1 MPRDG
6 ERGDADAATGRRA
19 QNLPGAR
26 KHRAA
31 RGEHVVHQQ
40 DVPPR
45 KPPGTDDGERIL
57 DIAGPVSA
65 RLEGLALRIALPAHA
80 AAVDLH
86 AQLRGN
92 PFGNVFGLVVPAAAA
107 LDGM

>member
-1 MPRDG
+1 MLMR
-6 ERGDADAATGRRA
+6 
-19 QNLPGAR
+19 QPGAER
-26 KHRAA
+26 RISPAHRAA

-45 KPPGTDDGERIL
+45 KPPGTADGERIL

-65 RLEGLALRIALPAHA
+65 RLEGLALRIAFPAHA

-92 PFGNVFGLVVPAAAA
+92 PFGDVFGLVVPAAAA